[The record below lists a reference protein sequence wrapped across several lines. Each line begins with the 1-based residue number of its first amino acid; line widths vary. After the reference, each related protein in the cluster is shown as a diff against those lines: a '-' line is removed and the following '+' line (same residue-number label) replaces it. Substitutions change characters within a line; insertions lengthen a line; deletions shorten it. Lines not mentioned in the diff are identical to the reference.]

1 MSWKSLVTAGLLCV
15 LASPAFAA
23 PTVTVTKG
31 GTFANGNLDV
41 NGNWVWTVAITP
53 DQTLVTGGTGTPLAA
68 ELGYASNRAV
78 ISVANATPA
87 VFDTNNPGT
96 QIFTWETLY
105 GTPAKPEGI
114 EVDCTGCTV
123 TNTAASG
130 GHAGTVVAGA
140 LNQIFA
146 ALRRANTTSTN
157 AQNMLTVTVAGPT
170 NTNNNTTLTESGAYG
185 GKGRVAQISGTNGAN
200 FDTFSGAFSRT
211 VHAADANMDGN
222 VDGLDLSALAANFG
236 GSGKHWYQA
245 DYNGDGNVDGL
256 DLSSLASNFGFTG
269 PPPGAGAG
277 LGAGGAVP
285 EPASI
290 ALVGLAVLGSMGM
303 IRRKR

>member
-31 GTFANGNLDV
+31 GTFANGNLDA

-114 EVDCTGCTV
+114 EANCTCCTV

-146 ALRRANTTSTN
+146 ALGSANTTSTN

-211 VHAADANMDGN
+211 VHAADATWMATSTVWICRPWQRTSAVVVSIGTRPTTT
-222 VDGLDLSALAANFG
+222 VTATSTAWTFPPWQATSVSPARRREPVLASVLAVRCPSRPRSPLSALPC
-236 GSGKHWYQA
+236 S
-245 DYNGDGNVDGL
+245 
-256 DLSSLASNFGFTG
+256 
-269 PPPGAGAG
+269 
-277 LGAGGAVP
+277 
-285 EPASI
+285 
-290 ALVGLAVLGSMGM
+290 ALWV
-303 IRRKR
+303 